1 VSRGVLV
8 AWRVWG
14 DAAAVPREP
23 TQHGPFGQF
32 NRHARPN
39 RIRIEMRVA
48 GLLHCED
55 CGRASDHRA
64 SGWAAFTGEDPDG
77 VEPTSVVILCPVCA
91 AREFEWRP
99 EAAAEGDV

>member
-1 VSRGVLV
+1 MQG
-8 AWRVWG
+8 
-14 DAAAVPREP
+14 E
-23 TQHGPFGQF
+23 
-32 NRHARPN
+32 
-39 RIRIEMRVA
+39 

-77 VEPTSVVILCPVCA
+77 VEPTSVVIMCPACA